1 VASKLFVY
9 LEKKIQAMDKKFS
22 MDKQFLQKIYEKH
35 QKTEAV
41 PETKKIGKW
50 ATNVFHLL
58 FPEQAKEFFP
68 SIDEIEGEIWNLGDE
83 LKTILN
89 ATDKCKDYDNNER
102 SQLFKS
108 ALPELCRK
116 LNADVKAIMAG
127 DPAATSEFEIIR
139 AYPGFHAI
147 SFYRLAHLL
156 LEMDIPV
163 IPRILTE
170 FSHSK
175 TGIDLHPGA
184 EIGENFFIDHGS
196 GIVIGGTSIIGENVK
211 IYQGVTLG
219 ALSVDK
225 TLANTKRHPTVE
237 SGTVIYANA
246 TILGGET
253 TIGANSII
261 GGNVW
266 LTKSVPPNSI
276 VYHKPEIEVK
286 ERELA

>member
-1 VASKLFVY
+1 M
-9 LEKKIQAMDKKFS
+9 E
-22 MDKQFLQKIYEKH
+22 KQFLQHIYEKH

-41 PETKKIGKW
+41 PQTKKIGEW
-50 ATNVFHLL
+50 ATEVFHLL
-58 FPEQAKEFFP
+58 FPEQAKDFFP
-68 SIDEIEGEIWNLGDE
+68 SIDEIEGEIWNLGNE
-83 LKTILN
+83 LKIMLN
-89 ATDKCKDYDNNER
+89 ATDKCKDCDNDER
-102 SQLFKS
+102 ANTFKES
-108 ALPELCRK
+108 LPELFRV
-116 LNADVKAIMAG
+116 LSTDVKAIMAG

-139 AYPGFHAI
+139 AYPGFQAI

-156 LEMDIPV
+156 LKMEIPL

-175 TGIDLHPGA
+175 TGIDIHPGA
-184 EIGENFFIDHGS
+184 EIGEHFFIDHGS
-196 GIVIGGTSIIGENVK
+196 GVVIGGTSVIGESVK

-225 TLANTKRHPTVE
+225 ALANVKRHPTVE
-237 SGTVIYANA
+237 NGTVIYANA

-253 TIGANSII
+253 VIGANSII

-266 LTKSVPPNSI
+266 LTKSVPANSI